1 MRESCA
7 VLDIGSSS
15 IIALI
20 GENGVNDT
28 FNILGKGEVAYAGFQ
43 DSEFLE
49 PENLKF
55 AIAQALSNAEMTSDS
70 KITEIYIGVP
80 GEFCSVVT
88 KSINLDFPKTK
99 KISKFDVENIF
110 KTGDDFSENTE
121 YQLINHS
128 VVYYE
133 LDNAK
138 RVIDPI
144 SMKAKSLTGKISYI
158 LALREFV
165 KMMKAIFAE
174 LKIKILGFISSN
186 LAECLYLFEPNVRD
200 KYVLLVDVGYITT
213 NVMLVRGNS
222 LLFLNSFSL
231 GGGYITSDLSQC
243 LKISFSEAE
252 RLKHKVVLGWNP
264 TNADTYEIEGDEYML
279 TYSAKATNEIVTD
292 RIEMICDYISRC
304 LDNCEYDIPDFLPIH
319 FVGGAFNFIK
329 GIKTILKNKMKRR
342 VELVTTRNM
351 VDIRPYDAS
360 EEGLLYLQLNHE
372 DIIETLLVK

>member
-15 IIALI
+15 VIALI

-28 FNILGKGEVAYAGFQ
+28 FNILGKGEVSYAGFQ
-43 DSEFLE
+43 NSEFLE
-49 PENLKF
+49 PENLKLV
-55 AIAQALSNAEMTSDS
+55 IAQALSNAEMTSDT
-70 KITEIYIGVP
+70 KITEIYVGVP
-80 GEFCSVVT
+80 GEFCSVIT
-88 KSINLDFPKTK
+88 KSINLTFPKVK
-99 KISKFDVENIF
+99 KISKFDIENIF
-110 KTGDDFSENTE
+110 KTGDDFDTDPEFK
-121 YQLINHS
+121 LINHS

-133 LDNAK
+133 LDNTK

-144 SMKAKSLTGKISYI
+144 SMKAKSVTGQISYI
-158 LALREFV
+158 LARKEFV
-165 KMMKAIFAE
+165 KIMKAIFAE
-174 LKIKILGFISSN
+174 LKIKILGFLSSN
-186 LAECLYLFEPNVRD
+186 LAECLYLFEPSVRD
-200 KYVLLVDVGYITT
+200 KYVILVDVGYITT
-213 NVMLVRGNS
+213 NVMLARGNS

-252 RLKHKVVLGWNP
+252 RLKHKVVLGWSP

-279 TYSAKATNEIVTD
+279 TYSAKATNEITTD
-292 RIEMICDYISRC
+292 RIEMICDYILRC
-304 LDNCEYDIPDFLPIH
+304 LDNCVYDLPEFLPIH
-319 FVGGAFNFIK
+319 FVGGAFNFIR
-329 GIKTILKNKMKRR
+329 GIKTVLSRKLKRK

-372 DIIETLLVK
+372 EIIETLLVK

>member
-252 RLKHKVVLGWNP
+252 RLKHKVVLGWIP

>member
-43 DSEFLE
+43 GSEFLE

-55 AIAQALSNAEMTSDS
+55 AIAQALSNAEMTSDT
-70 KITEIYIGVP
+70 KITEIYIGAP

-110 KTGDDFSENTE
+110 KTGDDFSESTD

-133 LDNAK
+133 LDGSK

-186 LAECLYLFEPNVRD
+186 LAECLYLFEPSVRD

>member
-110 KTGDDFSENTE
+110 KTGDDFSESTE

-292 RIEMICDYISRC
+292 RIEMICDYILRC

>member
-55 AIAQALSNAEMTSDS
+55 AIAQALSNAEMTSDT
-70 KITEIYIGVP
+70 KITEIYVGVP

-110 KTGDDFSENTE
+110 KTGDDFSENTS

-133 LDNAK
+133 LDGSK

-174 LKIKILGFISSN
+174 LKIRILGFISSN
-186 LAECLYLFEPNVRD
+186 LAECLYLFEPSVRD

-292 RIEMICDYISRC
+292 RIEMICDYILRC

-342 VELVTTRNM
+342 IELVTTRNM